1 MVAGQNQ
8 YNKISV
14 KVPVPVPMNEQGFPL
29 SNAIRCHITS
39 NLHNGSTWSEC
50 DETAWGLTR
59 NCPNDRGEALCVS
72 AVDMVKHTIAKGC
85 MTRDALGV
93 LELISPSQADVCR
106 VSKKYPTQL
115 YCTCSEDN
123 CNSEMLLMERQCYHC
138 RDCGTKMGR
147 LQFCFSP
154 YVLSKGI
161 SGAGEVYCVKETD
174 YSKGG
179 QVNRYCEAVDEQPE
193 MGCFYQGSSLKCYCP
208 DDACN
213 GAERHVAVNFA
224 ILLSALLLAIASF

>member
-1 MVAGQNQ
+1 MIFFFF
-8 YNKISV
+8 YFFL
-14 KVPVPVPMNEQGFPL
+14 GFPL

-179 QVNRYCEAVDEQPE
+179 QVSCGKFPVQVQFTVRPPL
-193 MGCFYQGSSLKCYCP
+193 M
-208 DDACN
+208 
-213 GAERHVAVNFA
+213 
-224 ILLSALLLAIASF
+224 